1 MDDLN
6 KHVDQQLADELNRS
20 LYGDGMPRPKIGLEY
35 YLGYVGNE
43 TCQNVKLTWHL
54 WFVMM
59 WQRVKDAWLV
69 LRGRAEIDG
78 Y

>member
-1 MDDLN
+1 MADLD
-6 KHVDQQLADELNRS
+6 KRVDEQLVDELNRS
-20 LYGDGMPRPKIGLEY
+20 LYGDGMPRPKIGLGY
-35 YLGYVGNE
+35 YLGYAHNE
-43 TCQNVKLTWHL
+43 TCRNIKLTWRL